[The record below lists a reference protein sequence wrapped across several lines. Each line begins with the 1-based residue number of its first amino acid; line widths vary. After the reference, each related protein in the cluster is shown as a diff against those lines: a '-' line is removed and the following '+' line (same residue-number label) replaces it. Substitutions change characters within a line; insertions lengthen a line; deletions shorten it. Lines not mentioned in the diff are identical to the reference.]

1 MSHLFWNCRGAW
13 NRRTVHEVGA
23 LVKAHSPSLA
33 FLAKTRQPSAKVE
46 RMKWK
51 LGLKGFYGVDSE
63 GRGGG
68 LALFWDESLYVT
80 VLDSC
85 KRYIDVTVVDQ
96 GSGKTWRS
104 TFVYGEPCVEHRQRM

>member
-1 MSHLFWNCRGAW
+1 MSHLFWNCRGAG
-13 NRRTVHEVGA
+13 NRRTVREVGA
-23 LVKAHSPSLA
+23 LVKAHSPSLV
-33 FLAKTRQPSAKVE
+33 FLSETRQTSVKVE

-51 LGLKGFYGVDSE
+51 LGLKGFCGVDCE

-68 LALFWDESLYVT
+68 LALFWDESLQVI

-85 KRYIDVTVVDQ
+85 KRYIDISVLDQ

-104 TFVYGEPCVEHRQRM
+104 TFVYGEPRVEHRQRM